1 MVLRVE
7 RTDFRMS
14 TKQFIA
20 AATGSR
26 VGFVRQFLGCVDRA
40 EKLDVGAIKGY
51 WWNGI
56 LYATC
61 LAACPFLF
69 LLDFD
74 SIALRVMFIALFLW
88 SLWFLMD
95 RFFDGY
101 KTRDFDKQLDQWG
114 MDRLRHWEAAF
125 PELGPFY
132 KANGIHSLGASL
144 FEHDLIQQW
153 VWMQRKISPRVH
165 APAPPPPSKPVAND
179 EPVLVPLR
187 SAMALVDGWR
197 VASYWFVALGVL
209 AGVIVGAMVIM
220 ALIPELGSL
229 REGPT
234 PAHWVVIVAGALAVV
249 LGLIPFHAYPDCP
262 VVSEAELRKMREMG
276 VPLEVVER
284 TKDQVL
290 IVKELD

>member
-1 MVLRVE
+1 
-7 RTDFRMS
+7 MS
-14 TKQFIA
+14 IKQFIA

-26 VGFVRQFLGCVDRA
+26 VGFVRQFLGSVDRA
-40 EKLDVGAIKGY
+40 EKLDVGAIKAH
-51 WWNGI
+51 WWRGI
-56 LYATC
+56 LFATC
-61 LAACPFLF
+61 VAACPFLF

-74 SIALRVMFIALFLW
+74 GIPMRVGSIAVFMW
-88 SLWFLMD
+88 SIWFLLN
-95 RFFDGY
+95 RVFDGY
-101 KTRDFDKQLDQWG
+101 NTRDFDKQLNQWG
-114 MDRLRHWEAAF
+114 MDRLRHWETEF
-125 PELGPFY
+125 PALGPFY
-132 KANGIHSLGASL
+132 KANSIHTQGASS

-153 VWMQRKISPRVH
+153 TWRQRKISPRVH
-165 APAPPPPSKPVAND
+165 APAPPPSKPVAND

-220 ALIPELGSL
+220 ALIPELGSFRDGL
-229 REGPT
+229 T

-249 LGLIPFHAYPDCP
+249 LGLIPFHADPDCP

-276 VPLEVVER
+276 VPLEVIER